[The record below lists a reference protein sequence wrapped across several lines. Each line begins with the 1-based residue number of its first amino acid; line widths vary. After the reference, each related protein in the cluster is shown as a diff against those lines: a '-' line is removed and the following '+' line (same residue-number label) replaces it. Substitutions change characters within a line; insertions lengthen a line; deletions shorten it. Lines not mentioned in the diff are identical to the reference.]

1 MGLLMTT
8 FDHDQT
14 GTEVGGFCPE
24 CGQPAGTSNFCS
36 RCGHNMGFAADRT
49 LADAA
54 SQPSNADGEEPRR
67 RAGFIIAAVVV
78 ALVAVAV
85 AVIVLL
91 NSHTSKAR
99 SAGAPTPSA
108 STVYRQQLTKVLT
121 PVISANQTVA
131 SSLTAMDGSK
141 QTTKTAK
148 TSVAAALAALG
159 GARGGLGVLS
169 TPSADSTLSAQVQ
182 QALTADNGYME
193 AVSSTLATPSGTGAG
208 QLQTLATG
216 AESALVNLDP
226 VVSGASSSI
235 NGTDN
240 LVSWAQ
246 GGSAARKAPAPK
258 PNTNAEPQTFT
269 GNANENVG
277 SIKVSDPSTL
287 SWQCTSCG
295 TGNFIIDNNN
305 NDTNQF
311 DVNALDQTRGSTY
324 VDPGTYTDVSIATE
338 GQAWSFTITPGN
350 STQHSTSNV
359 PAEPP
364 AATQTDPPSSS
375 TTTPETTAPT
385 SPSSPDGNP
394 LGTVD
399 NYWHAINSGAYA
411 EAWSDVAPGARAPS
425 PSVFA
430 RSEEQEGV
438 QGASFSGQTSSL
450 DGDSAT
456 VDVDS
461 LITHDN
467 AGCQSWTGTYGLS
480 DEGGRW
486 LITQAAVTPHPC
498 G

>member
-1 MGLLMTT
+1 MTT
-8 FDHDQT
+8 LDHDQT
-14 GTEVGGFCPE
+14 GTEVGRFCPE
-24 CGQPAGTSNFCS
+24 CGQPAGDSNFCS

-49 LADAA
+49 LGDPGL
-54 SQPSNADGEEPRR
+54 QPSNADVQKPGR

-78 ALVAVAV
+78 GLVAIAV
-85 AVIVLL
+85 AAIVLL
-91 NSHTSKAR
+91 NTHSSKAR
-99 SAGAPTPSA
+99 SAGTPTPSVA
-108 STVYRQQLTKVLT
+108 TVYRQQLTKVLT

-131 SSLTAMDGSK
+131 SSLTAIDGSK

-159 GARGGLGVLS
+159 GARGGLRVLS

-193 AVSSTLATPSGTGAG
+193 ALSSTLATPRGTGAG

-216 AESALVNLDP
+216 AQSALVNLDP
-226 VVSGASSSI
+226 IVSAASSSI

-246 GGSAARKAPAPK
+246 GARAAHKARASK
-258 PNTNAEPQTFT
+258 PDTNAQPQTFT

-287 SWQCTSCG
+287 SWQCASCG

-305 NDTNQF
+305 NDTSQLE
-311 DVNALDQTRGSTY
+311 VNALDQTSGSTY
-324 VDPGTYTDVSIATE
+324 VDPGTYTDVSITTE

-350 STQHSTSNV
+350 STQHSTSN
-359 PAEPP
+359 AP
-364 AATQTDPPSSS
+364 AAPAVAPQNDAPS
-375 TTTPETTAPT
+375 TPATTPETTAPT
-385 SPSSPDGNP
+385 TPPTPDGNP
-394 LGTVD
+394 LATVD
-399 NYWHAINSGAYA
+399 NYWDAINSGAYA
-411 EAWSDVAPGARAPS
+411 EAWSDVAPGVRAS
-425 PSVFA
+425 SSSVFV

-438 QGASFSGQTSSL
+438 QGASFSGQSSSL

-456 VDVDS
+456 VNVDS

-480 DEGGRW
+480 DESGRW
-486 LITQAAVTPHPC
+486 LITQAGVTPHPC